1 MVESWFIIGI
11 ISRIAG
17 LTVTKE
23 HILTSL
29 LALEVGAI
37 SLFLGGVSAFGSLS
51 QYEFPLVV
59 ITIGVCEARIG
70 LGLLIAHVR
79 RKGNDFSSTGLILKN

>member
-1 MVESWFIIGI
+1 MS
-11 ISRIAG
+11 G
-17 LTVTKE
+17 LTITKE

-37 SLFLGGVSAFGSLS
+37 RLFLGGVSAFGSLG

-59 ITIGVCEARIG
+59 MTLGVCEASVG

-79 RKGNDFSSTGLILKN
+79 RKGNDFSNSGLILKN